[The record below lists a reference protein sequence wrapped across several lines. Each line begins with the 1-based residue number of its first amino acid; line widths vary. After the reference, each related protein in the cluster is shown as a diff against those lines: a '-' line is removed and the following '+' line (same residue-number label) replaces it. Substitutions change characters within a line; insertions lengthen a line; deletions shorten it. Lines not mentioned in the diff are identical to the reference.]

1 MRFAF
6 KAFCQTSS
14 LKTCLTLMKACILTL
29 RTNFSHWCPLDAE
42 ELKKSAFNLVNF
54 ISITKRSRCP
64 PPKCCLSFT
73 KQNLSSLCLTVN
85 SFHVRTQHLCA
96 NTTLE
101 PELTCIKND
110 SRVSLQD
117 QWEECDQSLQNK
129 SRKAVLQPFTTNL
142 EKGHIVLFSCP
153 RLFQHFAD

>member
-1 MRFAF
+1 M
-6 KAFCQTSS
+6 
-14 LKTCLTLMKACILTL
+14 
-29 RTNFSHWCPLDAE
+29 
-42 ELKKSAFNLVNF
+42 
-54 ISITKRSRCP
+54 P

-85 SFHVRTQHLCA
+85 SFHVRTQHLWS

-142 EKGHIVLFSCP
+142 EKGHIVLFSCS

>member
-6 KAFCQTSS
+6 RAFCQTSS
-14 LKTCLTLMKACILTL
+14 LKTWLTLMKACILTL
-29 RTNFSHWCPLDAE
+29 RANFSHWCPLDAE
-42 ELKKSAFNLVNF
+42 ELNKSAFNLVNF
-54 ISITKRSRCP
+54 IPITKRSRCP
-64 PPKCCLSFT
+64 PKSRLSFT

-96 NTTLE
+96 KTTLE

-129 SRKAVLQPFTTNL
+129 SRNSKQCCNL
-142 EKGHIVLFSCP
+142 L
-153 RLFQHFAD
+153 RQT